1 MYGGGE
7 SKWRPGGEYVLQ
19 LSIYNFLAFLLI
31 FQTSQLLKKAF
42 NTEPCLQYNE
52 RLLVIIET

>member
-1 MYGGGE
+1 MHGGGE

-31 FQTSQLLKKAF
+31 FQTSQLLKRPLTLNRAYSIMKD
-42 NTEPCLQYNE
+42 Y
-52 RLLVIIET
+52 LL